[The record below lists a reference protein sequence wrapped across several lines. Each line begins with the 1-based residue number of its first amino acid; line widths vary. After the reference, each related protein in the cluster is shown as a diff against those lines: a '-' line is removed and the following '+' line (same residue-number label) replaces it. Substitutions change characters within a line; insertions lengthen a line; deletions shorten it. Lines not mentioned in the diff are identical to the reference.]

1 MEGEIFAQATGC
13 QEFVQ
18 GLLLIALVS
27 APVQPKEATR
37 PKGVGVEK
45 GDGGEATGAAPTEA
59 PEGMVFK
66 KNKKP

>member
-1 MEGEIFAQATGC
+1 MEAEIFDQATGG

-45 GDGGEATGAAPTEA
+45 GDAGGGNRSSPNRSSRRH
-59 PEGMVFK
+59 GVYK
-66 KNKKP
+66 K